1 MPENDIQLRDGRI
14 VRSEEP
20 LNLEMPFETVESFVT
35 ATKSFYVRTHFPIPK
50 IDRDAWWLH
59 VEGEV
64 EKSFAINYQ
73 ELLKLESLTIPV
85 TLECAGNN
93 RHFLDPKVKGV
104 QWELGAVGTA
114 EWTGVPLSVL
124 LDRAVI
130 KSNAREVVLEGADHG
145 MLDDPKSPPGEL
157 TFSRSVPLEK
167 AQHDVLLAYR
177 MNGNDLPPEHGF
189 PVRAIVPGW
198 YAMASIKWVQ
208 RIIVTDQPFTGYYQ
222 TLDYAYWK
230 RRGDIGELT
239 SLSEMH
245 IKAEIAK
252 PAHGETV
259 PKNSNVRVHGA
270 AWTGDGEITKVE
282 LSTDGG
288 STWQEATLL
297 GESKLN
303 AWRFWEFNWK
313 TPTTPGKQTLIARAT
328 DSLGRTQPAHRDP
341 DRGTYMINHLLP
353 VEVTVGL

>member
-1 MPENDIQLRDGRI
+1 MAENDIKLRDGRI

-20 LNLEMPFETVESFVT
+20 LNLEMPFETVKSFIT
-35 ATKSFYVRTHFPIPK
+35 PTESFYVRTHFPIPK

-64 EKSFAINYQ
+64 EKPFAINYE
-73 ELLKLESLTIPV
+73 ELVELESVTIPV

-93 RHFLDPKVKGV
+93 RDFLEPKVKGV
-104 QWELGAVGTA
+104 QWGLGAVGTA

-124 LDRAVI
+124 LDRAVVRL
-130 KSNAREVVLEGADHG
+130 NAGEVILEGADHG

-167 AQHDVLLAYR
+167 AKRDVLLAYR

-198 YAMASIKWVQ
+198 YAMASIKWLQ
-208 RIIVTDQPFTGYYQ
+208 RIIVSAEPFTGYYQ

-239 SLSEMH
+239 PLSEMQ
-245 IKAEIAK
+245 IKAEIAR
-252 PAHGETV
+252 PAQGEVV
-259 PKNSNVRVHGA
+259 PVNSNVRVRGA

-288 STWQEATLL
+288 ATW
-297 GESKLN
+297 SKASLVGASKQN
-303 AWRFWEFNWK
+303 AWRFWEFDWR
-313 TPTTPGKQTLIARAT
+313 TPSQPGQADLIARAT
-328 DSLGRTQPAHRDP
+328 DSHGRTQPIHRDR

-353 VEVTVGL
+353 IMVQVC

>member
-1 MPENDIQLRDGRI
+1 
-14 VRSEEP
+14 
-20 LNLEMPFETVESFVT
+20 
-35 ATKSFYVRTHFPIPK
+35 
-50 IDRDAWWLH
+50 
-59 VEGEV
+59 
-64 EKSFAINYQ
+64 
-73 ELLKLESLTIPV
+73 
-85 TLECAGNN
+85 
-93 RHFLDPKVKGV
+93 
-104 QWELGAVGTA
+104 QWRLGAVGNA
-114 EWTGVPLSVL
+114 KWTGVPLSVL
-124 LDRAVI
+124 LDRAVVR
-130 KSNAREVVLEGADHG
+130 SNAREVILEGADHG
-145 MLDDPKSPPGEL
+145 ILDDPKSPPGEL
-157 TFSRSVPLEK
+157 RFARSVPLEK
-167 AQHDVLLAYR
+167 SRRDVLLAYR

-303 AWRFWEFNWK
+303 VW
-313 TPTTPGKQTLIARAT
+313 
-328 DSLGRTQPAHRDP
+328 
-341 DRGTYMINHLLP
+341 
-353 VEVTVGL
+353 